1 MGQRRN
7 QKILSNG
14 WKQKHSIPKLMEDTE
29 SSTQKFIT
37 LNENIKKEKISSLT
51 FHLMKLAKEQQ
62 TKPKARIRKEII
74 NI

>member
-1 MGQRRN
+1 
-7 QKILSNG
+7 
-14 WKQKHSIPKLMEDTE
+14 MEDTE

-37 LNENIKKEKISSLT
+37 LNENIKKEKISNLT